1 MQTGLG
7 YNMKQILFYFF
18 CWFSILGWSQ
28 NISVESQTY
37 TPQQLIED
45 ILIDSN
51 CITNVQVV
59 NVIGGNFSDGDTSFG
74 YFEGNGSNFPFE
86 RGIVLSTGRLS
97 NVPGPN
103 DNLSDDDAPGWVGD
117 DELEFYLGLDN
128 THNAT
133 IIEFEFSAVASQ
145 ISFKY
150 LFASEEY
157 QENNPNTCIFSDLFA
172 FLIRPINDQLYT
184 NIAVVPGTDIP
195 IKVTNVLPEIPN
207 GCPAQNEF
215 YFDQFNDVNAP
226 INFNGQTKVLTAT
239 ADVIPNETYRVKLV
253 IADHINYR
261 FDSAV
266 FFEAGSFQLSTDLG
280 LNRLLSTGNALCG
293 IETFTINATE
303 PGTNQYQW
311 FKDGVE
317 LEGETNAILTIDEPG
332 TYNVEI
338 LLDNNCESFGEIIV
352 EYDAIPEVF
361 DTVLTECDFNQDG
374 ITIYNLF
381 NAQTEITND
390 NQNLVISNFFLSE
403 NDAELNTNPINT
415 PFEFENTSPF
425 QNVFAR
431 VFSQSGCFN
440 IAQVQLQINNNAIT
454 IPEVTACDSNN
465 LEGFTTFNLTSVRNS
480 ISNQI
485 PEDATLTFHE
495 TAVDAQTRRNA
506 ISLNYQN
513 IEAYNQTIYV
523 NIRSNNQC
531 FSVSSLNLRV
541 LPPPQLANDET
552 VIYCLN
558 SFPETITLF
567 GGVINDIPN
576 NYYYEW
582 SFNGTLTDVTTTF
595 NNINAVG
602 TYTVF
607 VTNTNGCSN
616 SRTITVLP
624 SDVAFIDSINISQAT
639 DNNTVTVEVSGDG
652 DYEFALDSSN
662 GFYQDSHVFNNVSP
676 GFHDVFV
683 RDKNGCGIVEQR
695 IAVLGFPKFFTPN
708 NDGFH
713 DFWQVYGV
721 DSEFN
726 TGIDIKIFDR
736 YGKLIKQMTDIN
748 NAWDGSLNGKPMPT
762 NDYWYLATLTDGTTY
777 RGHFTLKR

>member
-1 MQTGLG
+1 MGLG
-7 YNMKQILFYFF
+7 YDMKQILFHFF
-18 CWFSILGWSQ
+18 CWISILGWSQ

-45 ILIDSN
+45 ILIDSS
-51 CITNVQVV
+51 CITDVQVV

-74 YFEGNGSNFPFE
+74 YFQGNSSNFPFE
-86 RGIVLSTGRLS
+86 RGVVLSTGRLS

-103 DNLSDDDAPGWVGD
+103 TSLSDDDASGWVGD

-145 ISFKY
+145 ISFRY

-157 QENNPNTCIFSDLFA
+157 QENNSNTCIFSDLFA
-172 FLIRPINDQLYT
+172 FLIRPVNDQLFT
-184 NIAVVPGTDIP
+184 NIAVVPDTEIP
-195 IKVTNVLPEIPN
+195 IKVTTVLPEIPG

-215 YFDQFNDVNAP
+215 YFDRFNGSVSP

-239 ADVIPNETYRVKLV
+239 ADIIPNETYRVKLV

-261 FDSAV
+261 YDSAV

-280 LNRLLSTGNALCG
+280 PNRLLSTGNALCG
-293 IETFTINATE
+293 DNTLLVDASE
-303 PGTNQYQW
+303 PGNNQYQW
-311 FKDGVE
+311 FRNDV
-317 LEGETNAILTIDEPG
+317 LLSGETSSILSVAESG
-332 TYNVEI
+332 TYTVEI
-338 LLDNNCESFGEIIV
+338 LLDNNCESFGEIVV

-361 DTVLTECDFNQDG
+361 DAVLTECDFDQDG

-381 NAQTEITND
+381 NAQTIITNV
-390 NQNLVISNFFLSE
+390 NPNLVISDFFLSE
-403 NDAELNTNPINT
+403 NEAMQNTNPINN

-440 IAQVQLQINNNAIT
+440 IAQVQLQINNNT
-454 IPEVTACDSNN
+454 VPIPELTACDSAN
-465 LEGFTTFNLTSVRNS
+465 LEGFTTFNLNSVINL

-485 PEDATLTFHE
+485 PDEAILTFYE
-495 TAVDAQTRRNA
+495 TTIDAQTRRNA
-506 ISLNYQN
+506 IALNYQN

-523 NIRSNNQC
+523 NIRSNNEC
-531 FSVSSLNLRV
+531 YSVSSLNLRV
-541 LPPPQLANDET
+541 LPTPQLANDET
-552 VIYCLN
+552 LIYCLN
-558 SFPETITLF
+558 SFPETITLV
-567 GGVINDIPN
+567 GGVVNDIPN

-602 TYTVF
+602 TYTVM
-607 VTNTNGCSN
+607 VTSTDGCSN
-616 SRTITVLP
+616 SRTIIVMP
-624 SDVAFIDSINISQAT
+624 SDVASIDSINISQAT
-639 DNNTVTVEVSGDG
+639 ANNTVTIEISGDG
-652 DYEFALDSSN
+652 DYEFALDSNN
-662 GFYQDSHVFNNVSP
+662 GFYQDSNVFTNVNP

-695 IAVLGFPKFFTPN
+695 FSVLGFPKFFTPN
-708 NDGFH
+708 NDGFN
-713 DFWQVYGV
+713 DFWQVFGV

-748 NAWDGSLNGKPMPT
+748 NTWDGSLNGKPMAT